1 MKKLLSLILVA
12 ALLCVGFASCGNTVP
27 DTTSGDNTSASSDA
41 TEPKTEKKVLK
52 VAATSAPHA
61 EILEQCKPLM
71 AEKGY
76 DLEITVVDDYVI
88 PNTATEDGEVDA
100 NYFQHTP
107 YLNEFNQSRGTHL
120 VSVAAIHYEP
130 FGVYAGTVKSLAAL
144 PDGAKIAVPN
154 DATNEARALQLLA
167 AQGLITLKD
176 GVGLNA
182 TKVDITSNPKNFD
195 IVEMEAALLPTVL
208 DDVAVAVINGNYA
221 LAAGL
226 KVKDAIAVEA
236 ADSEAAETFANIL
249 VVKEGNEKNEGVL
262 ALAEVLKSDTIKN
275 FINEHYEGAVVPM
288 F

>member
-12 ALLCVGFASCGNTVP
+12 ALLCVGFASCG
-27 DTTSGDNTSASSDA
+27 
-41 TEPKTEKKVLK
+41 KTETKTKVLK

-76 DLEITVVDDYVI
+76 DLQITVVDDYVI

-107 YLNEFNQSRGTHL
+107 YLEEFNASRGTHL

-130 FGVYAGTVKSLAAL
+130 FGIYAGTVKSLAGL

-182 TKVDITSNPKNFD
+182 TKVDITSNPKNYE

-249 VVKEGNEKNEGVL
+249 AVKEGNEKNEGVL
-262 ALAEVLKSDTIKN
+262 ALAEVLKSATIKK
-275 FINEHYEGAVVPM
+275 FIEEHYEGAVVPM